1 MTERLTIAV
10 EDGTRALLVEL
21 AGGERRIGQLVS
33 RLARDLQAGRL
44 LTAEQVQAERK
55 AIEEYINERVTQEL
69 HSDEGVA
76 RLLEETER
84 LQESNRKSE
93 ALRLQFHE
101 ALADVQA
108 LRKQL
113 EEDLARVEKVGTRYD
128 RLQDRV
134 QALEGEEQGS
144 ASA

>member
-33 RLARDLQAGRL
+33 RLARDLHAGRL

-55 AIEEYINERVTQEL
+55 QAETYIDAAVQEYVS
-69 HSDEGVA
+69 SDEDMA
-76 RLLEETER
+76 RLRQETER

>member
-33 RLARDLQAGRL
+33 RLARDLHAGRL